1 MFQTSKWKG
10 GLDQP
15 WRDQVVET
23 GSEKPRQIDEKL
35 ILVYAKEVKLS
46 WRMDGRYCFGNT
58 L

>member
-1 MFQTSKWKG
+1 MFQTSKWKV

-15 WRDQVVET
+15 RRDQAVET
-23 GSEKPRQIDEKL
+23 GSEKPDEKL